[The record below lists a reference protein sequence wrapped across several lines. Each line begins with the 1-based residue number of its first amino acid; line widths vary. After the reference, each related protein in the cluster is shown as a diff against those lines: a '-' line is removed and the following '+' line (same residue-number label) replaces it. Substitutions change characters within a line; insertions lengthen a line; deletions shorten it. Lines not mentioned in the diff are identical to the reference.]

1 MLEPENTKTLRTSRE
16 SLDALVHS
24 INSISN
30 ENSEEMIENI
40 ESIKYSLKSIGFSLL
55 GILQLK
61 IQDLNNNPET
71 RNDYDVI
78 SEVEDIKDNARY
90 LLSNS
95 IEQ

>member
-1 MLEPENTKTLRTSRE
+1 MIGTENTKTLRTSRE
-16 SLDALVHS
+16 SLDALVDS
-24 INSISN
+24 INSIN
-30 ENSEEMIENI
+30 IENSEEMVENI

-61 IQDLNNNPET
+61 LQDLKNNPENI
-71 RNDYDVI
+71 NDYAVI
-78 SEVEDIKDNARY
+78 NEVEDIKDNARY

>member
-1 MLEPENTKTLRTSRE
+1 MIGTENTKTLRTSRE
-16 SLDALVHS
+16 SLDALVDS
-24 INSISN
+24 INSIN
-30 ENSEEMIENI
+30 IENSEEMVENI

-61 IQDLNNNPET
+61 LQDLKNNPENI
-71 RNDYDVI
+71 NDYAVI